1 MDFHVQ
7 NNGEEV
13 DNDGTMVP
21 MRRWVFG
28 VNTDSKEF
36 LITDNDKGF
45 CWVPIS
51 QCKLTGTTAGCPQP
65 VVVIPQGVP
74 KPDLAIVRGA
84 GLPKNGGQR
93 HG

>member
-7 NNGEEV
+7 VNNEEI

-28 VNTDSKEF
+28 VDAVSQQF
-36 LITDNDKGF
+36 LITNDDRGF
-45 CWVPIS
+45 HWVPMS

-65 VVVIPQGVP
+65 VVVVQPGQP
-74 KPDLAIVRGA
+74 ESKPALTIVRGA
-84 GLPKNGGQR
+84 GIPKGPN
-93 HG
+93 HN